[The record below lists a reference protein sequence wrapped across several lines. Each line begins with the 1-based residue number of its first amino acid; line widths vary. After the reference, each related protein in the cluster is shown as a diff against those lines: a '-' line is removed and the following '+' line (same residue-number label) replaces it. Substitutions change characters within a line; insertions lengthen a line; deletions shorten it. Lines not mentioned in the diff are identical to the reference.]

1 MTQKDFREVRQS
13 MFNGEKGGKWPIL
26 INLQFIFSVAIG
38 KMNHAGEKSPS
49 SFLSFL
55 KYDPVPA

>member
-1 MTQKDFREVRQS
+1 MTQKDFRDVRQS
-13 MFNGEKGGKWPIL
+13 IFNGEKGEKWPIL

-38 KMNHAGEKSPS
+38 KMNHAGKKSLN

-55 KYDPVPA
+55 KYDPAPA